1 MRHGLLLVVSAPSGA
16 GKTTLCK
23 RLLAEESEISF
34 SISYTT
40 RTPRPK
46 EVPGKAYFF
55 ISRELF
61 QKMIKE
67 GAFLEWAEVY
77 GNLYGTAKEPV
88 LKALNQGRDILL
100 DIDVQGAFQVR
111 EKLGPEAVL
120 VFILPPS
127 LEELE
132 RRLRARSTEDE
143 ATLKRRLEE
152 AKREIAQAHRF
163 DYLVLN
169 DILEEALFRLRA
181 ILHAERQRTFRR
193 RDLLERF

>member
-40 RTPRPK
+40 RPPRPK
-46 EVPGKAYFF
+46 EVPGKDYFF